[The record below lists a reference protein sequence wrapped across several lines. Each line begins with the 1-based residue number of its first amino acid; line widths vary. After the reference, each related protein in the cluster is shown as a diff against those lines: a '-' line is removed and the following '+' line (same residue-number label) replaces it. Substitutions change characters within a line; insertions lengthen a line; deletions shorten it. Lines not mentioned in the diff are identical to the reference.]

1 MTSTHSLKIFLA
13 LFLALFISGCV
24 SQQSSPWQGRYSN
37 SQTNPQVNAGADNQ
51 NVLIQPDAAPVRRE
65 ASVKIGFL
73 APLSGNGAAVGQS
86 LVNAA
91 QLAVFDLP
99 SDRVELLPRDSGGS
113 SNSARSA
120 AQSVINDGATII
132 LGPLYAQEVKAL
144 NSIASPSRP
153 VLGFTTDWT
162 AASSNTFV
170 MGFLPHAQ
178 VERVLDY
185 AARNGM
191 RKLAIVA
198 PSGEYGNLVTAAAQ
212 RFLQNSNLPSP
223 RIINYTS
230 SQQAASELQTL
241 QQNPATKSDAV
252 LFASRSSEAASIIN
266 SVRQSGVTLPRVMGT
281 GLWDDDNA
289 LSQTALRGAIYA
301 GPEPSE
307 VNRFSQKYRSVYGE
321 IPPRVASL
329 GYDSAAMVLSLV
341 AENKALTSNTL
352 SDPAG
357 FSGIDGFFKFR
368 NDGLIDRSLSILE
381 IENGQRLTR
390 ERAQKSLS
398 F

>member
-1 MTSTHSLKIFLA
+1 MTSTHSLKIFFG
-13 LFLALFISGCV
+13 LFLALFFTGCV
-24 SQQSSPWQGRYSN
+24 AQQSSPWQGRYSN
-37 SQTNPQVNAGADNQ
+37 SQSNTQINTGAENR
-51 NVLIQPDAAPVRRE
+51 NVQIQSDATPSPIGA
-65 ASVKIGFL
+65 AVKIGFL

-99 SDRVELLPRDSGGS
+99 SDSVELLPRDSGGS

-120 AQSVINDGATII
+120 AQSAINDGATII

-144 NSIASPSRP
+144 NSLSSPNRP
-153 VLGFTTDWT
+153 VVGFTTDWT
-162 AASSNTFV
+162 EASANTFV

-191 RKLAIVA
+191 RNLSIVA

-212 RFLQNSNLPSP
+212 RFLQNNNLSVP
-223 RIINYTS
+223 RVINYTS
-230 SQQAASELQTL
+230 AQQAASELQAL
-241 QQNPATKSDAV
+241 QRNPATKSDAV

-266 SVRQSGVTLPRVMGT
+266 SVRQSGVALPRLIGT
-281 GLWDDDNA
+281 GLWDDDDA
-289 LSQTALRGAIYA
+289 LSQTALKGAIYA

-321 IPPRVASL
+321 TPPRVASL

-341 AENKALTSNTL
+341 AENKALTSSTL
-352 SDPAG
+352 SNPAG

-368 NDGLIDRSLSILE
+368 NDGLIERSLSILE
-381 IENGQRLTR
+381 IENGRRLTR
-390 ERAQKSLS
+390 ERAQKSMS